1 MKLWTSFLGYRLK
14 LLWLVSIFN
23 HKECPFKQYSISQ
36 TVVIHSLC
44 KNVLHH
50 NKRPSIHQGSLIA
63 ILQFQLFYFA
73 GAPRFSKS
81 PPGEMTGFLGKE
93 TKIRC
98 DFLGN
103 PTPEVTWTRSPAK
116 PLPQGHS
123 EVKKD
128 GLYINSTEGDDG
140 GVYSCFARNDYGI
153 KLHGTFLKVKSVGR
167 YS

>member
-1 MKLWTSFLGYRLK
+1 MIRVLKKTIMLFRK
-14 LLWLVSIFN
+14 LLF
-23 HKECPFKQYSISQ
+23 C
-36 TVVIHSLC
+36 TCIHSLC
-44 KNVLHH
+44 KKRKLSFVR
-50 NKRPSIHQGSLIA
+50 KAYCTITQRPSIHQGSLIA
-63 ILQFQLFYFA
+63 KLQFQVFYFA
-73 GAPRFSKS
+73 GSPRFSKS

-93 TKIRC
+93 TKMQC

-116 PLPQGHS
+116 PLPQGRS

-128 GLYINSTEGDDG
+128 GLYINSTEEGDG

-153 KLHGTFLKVKSVGR
+153 KLHGTFLKVRSVGR